1 MARRA
6 PPPSADQKLETQVTM
21 TELLLNPSRRPELRY
36 QAPNAAPWEVHRR
49 LPGYTPTP
57 LRPLPSVATRFGLGT
72 VWLKDESSRLGLPA
86 YKVLGAAWATYRA
99 LAARLGTAPEPWQDL
114 AGLRARVAG
123 MPPLRLL
130 TATDGNHGR
139 GVARVARWLGWPARV
154 FLPRGSAPARLEG
167 IRSEGAEVIEVP
179 GTYDAAV
186 AQAAGAATDP
196 DTLLIQDH
204 GWPGYEEVPTW
215 VAEGYETIFAE
226 VDEALAAAGERPP
239 DLVLVQV
246 GVGTLASAVVR
257 HFRREGLAPLP
268 RVVAVEPTGAACALR
283 SIAAGAPVLLEVG
296 ADASI
301 MAGLNCGT
309 PSSAAWPDLR
319 DGVDAFVAVADAQAA
334 DAMRTLAGLG
344 VIAGESG
351 AAGLAGLAELMA
363 PRHATARASL
373 GITERSRV
381 LLLNTEGATDPASW
395 ERIVGRAPPQPR

>member
-1 MARRA
+1 M
-6 PPPSADQKLETQVTM
+6 S
-21 TELLLNPSRRPELRY
+21 ELLLNPSRRLELRY
-36 QAPNAAPWEVHRR
+36 PAPDASPRGVHRR
-49 LPGYTPTP
+49 LPGYAPTP
-57 LRPLPSVATRFGLGT
+57 LRSLPTVASRLGLGG
-72 VWLKDESSRLGLPA
+72 VWLKDESRRLGLPA

-99 LAARLGTAPEPWQDL
+99 LTARLGSAPEPWEDL
-114 AGLRARVAG
+114 EGLRKRLSGV
-123 MPPLRLL
+123 PPLRLL

-154 FLPRGSAPARLEG
+154 YLPQGSAPARLEG
-167 IRSEGAEVIEVP
+167 IRGEGAEVVEVA

-186 AQAAGAATDP
+186 AQAAEAASAP

-204 GWPGYEEVPTW
+204 GWPGYEEVPAW

-226 VDEALAAAGERPP
+226 VDEALAAAGDGPP

-257 HFRREGLAPLP
+257 HFRRQGLARLP

-309 PSSAAWPDLR
+309 PSTAAWPDLR
-319 DGVDAFVAVADAQAA
+319 DGIDAFVAVEDAQAA
-334 DAMRTLAGLG
+334 EAMRTLAGLG

-351 AAGLAGLAELMA
+351 AAGLAGLQELMA
-363 PRHATARASL
+363 PPHAAARAAL
-373 GITERSRV
+373 GLTAGSRV

-395 ERIVGRAPPQPR
+395 ERIVGRAPPAAG